1 MNVFLFLMN
10 LIFLAVL
17 PFVMLGVIKKTK
29 AFWGGRKGPGVFQP
43 FFDFVKLL
51 KKESVISP
59 QTTFVFRIAP
69 TVLFA
74 TTLAAACFVPLA
86 GGFTLVDVDCAFIL
100 FSYILGFGKFFSIIA
115 ALDTGSSF
123 EGMGASREACFS
135 TLVEPA
141 FFIIAGSV
149 CIFTKNLGFE
159 SFSILNSFGH
169 TFSLL
174 IIPAAVAALFIMLLV
189 ECCRVPVDDP
199 NTHLELTMIHEVM
212 ILDNSG
218 VDLALITWSS
228 AIKMFLYSAL
238 IINLLLPSVLPD
250 GLNCLL
256 FAISVLLIGVVVG
269 TVESATAR
277 LRMLHVF
284 EFVFIMTPIALVIL
298 AIAIIKMYRGL
309 A

>member
-29 AFWGGRKGPGVFQP
+29 SFWGGRKGPGVFQP

-74 TTLAAACFVPLA
+74 TTLAAACFAPLA

-100 FSYILGFGKFFSIIA
+100 FSYIL
-115 ALDTGSSF
+115 
-123 EGMGASREACFS
+123 
-135 TLVEPA
+135 
-141 FFIIAGSV
+141 GSV

-250 GLNCLL
+250 SLNCLL

-298 AIAIIKMYRGL
+298 AIAVIKMYRGL